1 MKVVLVGMCN
11 PRSSDRRLALVP
23 HPPNSAGHRLFL
35 MLRKR
40 VPCTHIEYRDG
51 FERRNLVST
60 TIWSQQTARRNAEC
74 MVGELQGRTVL
85 LLGAAVRDAFGLPPV
100 LVKPVVQRGVTFRQ
114 LPHPSGRCRWYNNPR
129 HRRVAE
135 MLLEEL
141 YMEGKT
147 CV

>member
-1 MKVVLVGMCN
+1 MRVVLVGMSN
-11 PRSSDRRLALVP
+11 PRSADRRLALVP

-40 VPCTHIEYRDG
+40 VHCTHIEYREG

-60 TIWSQQTARRNAEC
+60 TTWSQNIARRNAEH
-74 MVGELQGRTVL
+74 MIEEFQGRTVL

-100 LVKPVVQRGVTFRQ
+100 LVKPVVHRGVVFRQ

-129 HRRVAE
+129 HRRIAE

-141 YMEGKT
+141 YEEGKR
-147 CV
+147 